1 VLSHR
6 RSQERA
12 GGVRR
17 VRLRPLQPLAPLA
30 RETSAGGCRRGGAGP
45 RPRSPLRAALPVL
58 GAGRAT
64 SGEASASPLEAT
76 LGGYGAD
83 GLRLFRARPMPES
96 EASGARER
104 TLAHAFACGAGIGRS
119 AVVLV
124 DRVGCRSRRAALGPG
139 RKAMGL
145 ARWLPCSRR
154 RAQQAKARRKP
165 GRGGESRQHASS
177 DTGGG
182 LLVIP
187 HAHAQASSALGGG
200 STRRWKASW
209 SGAGRRL

>member
-1 VLSHR
+1 
-6 RSQERA
+6 
-12 GGVRR
+12 
-17 VRLRPLQPLAPLA
+17 VRLRLHQPLA

-45 RPRSPLRAALPVL
+45 WPRSPRRAALPVL
-58 GAGRAT
+58 GAGR
-64 SGEASASPLEAT
+64 T
-76 LGGYGAD
+76 LGGYGTD

-104 TLAHAFACGAGIGRS
+104 TLAT
-119 AVVLV
+119 
-124 DRVGCRSRRAALGPG
+124 RSRMRGGDRTVGGRARGSYWLQKSTSGAWSWPKGHGSSP
-139 RKAMGL
+139 L
-145 ARWLPCSRR
+145 APCSRR

-187 HAHAQASSALGGG
+187 RVHTQVCGVLGGG